1 MTKVC
6 ACIAKE
12 NHGNYSESPMLLC
25 GQEGKESSRGDHTIA
40 SYTLFYLL
48 PPLKGWFTSQYSSI
62 VWRNVATLENLY
74 DSSRN

>member
-6 ACIAKE
+6 ACVAKE

-25 GQEGKESSRGDHTIA
+25 GQQGKESSRGDHTIA

-48 PPLKGWFTSQYSSI
+48 SRKDGLLHNI
-62 VWRNVATLENLY
+62 VLLFGEM
-74 DSSRN
+74 